1 MNTISCFSSLFQVKV
16 IKTSQGKRRRH
27 KNYCLFCK
35 VPNTRINRHFEWAH
49 SQEPEIL
56 QLLPLKQSNR
66 TKFFR
71 VLHQLRHLGNF
82 QHNIRVIQAGGSE
95 LKVARRSKR
104 DKSLPCLHCYG
115 FYSQNVLQR
124 HMKKCDG
131 GESSRL
137 FRHVTLCKVLM
148 ESACLNDMDERW
160 SRDFRDFVFP
170 HLATSGIQTVIMWDS
185 LILRLG
191 ETLLKRFGK
200 AKAVPISQKMIQ
212 LGKLLLILKK
222 SDPSKKNLI
231 GFISGDAFGKV
242 KEAAKQLHGALSST
256 GPESDRQQDLKYS
269 PLVLRV
275 VFLLAMV
282 GNVKRGWALQC
293 GNRQDLQDAELFLS
307 CLQREWSQAVSISTD
322 NTNSKC
328 SRDSQVLAATR
339 KSMPLRSGG
348 KNFSDSVNGATVP
361 SLKRKAPS
369 SIEGVDTA
377 GGEAKVRK
385 RAFSEKRKWTTKE
398 LSIIKQAFG
407 DCLNG
412 NFYPSGRALQDLIDE
427 NPCLKDRT
435 VAQMR
440 SKLQHLKRELS
451 DT

>member
-1 MNTISCFSSLFQVKV
+1 M
-16 IKTSQGKRRRH
+16 
-27 KNYCLFCK
+27 
-35 VPNTRINRHFEWAH
+35 E
-49 SQEPEIL
+49 
-56 QLLPLKQSNR
+56 
-66 TKFFR
+66 
-71 VLHQLRHLGNF
+71 
-82 QHNIRVIQAGGSE
+82 
-95 LKVARRSKR
+95 
-104 DKSLPCLHCYG
+104 
-115 FYSQNVLQR
+115 
-124 HMKKCDG
+124 KCDD
-131 GESSRL
+131 GESSGL

-148 ESACLNDMDERW
+148 ESACLERW
-160 SRDFRDFVFP
+160 SRDCRDFVFP
-170 HLATSGIQTVIMWDS
+170 HLARSGIQTMIMRDR

-191 ETLLKRFGK
+191 GTLLKRFGK

-222 SDPSKKNLI
+222 SDPSKKELI
-231 GFISGDAFGKV
+231 GFISGDAFGQV
-242 KEAAKQLHGALSST
+242 KEAAKQLHGALSSI
-256 GPESDRQQDLKYS
+256 GSESDRQQDLKYS
-269 PLVLRV
+269 PPVLRV

-307 CLQREWSQAVSISTD
+307 CLRREWSQAVSISTG
-322 NTNSKC
+322 NSKC
-328 SRDSQVLAATR
+328 GTDNQVPASTR

-348 KNFSDSVNGATVP
+348 KNVSDSVNGATVP

-369 SIEGVDTA
+369 STEGVDTA

-385 RAFSEKRKWTTKE
+385 RTFSEKRKWTTKE
-398 LSIIKQAFG
+398 LSIIKQTFG

-440 SKLQHLKRELS
+440 SKIQHLKRGSS